1 MFIAVTLPSMCT
13 GKNVARSFVKEYGAS
28 SVLCKRKI
36 HRILQKFYTTVSV
49 LLGGGGGGGGILQ

>member
-28 SVLCKRKI
+28 SVLCKRTI
-36 HRILQKFYTTVSV
+36 HRILKKFYTTVLV
-49 LLGGGGGGGGILQ
+49 LLGGVVEI